1 MAIRWNLIIP
11 IVLLRSAD
19 VIFLFFPRIFF
30 PAFTK
35 KMHLPL
41 NVFVLY
47 LYIVAA
53 LATLLIFKSCL
64 VAALKFLLYPSGP
77 AADFVSRHILLPHL
91 FRRRSLWGPMT
102 RIRAFLHA
110 AHLAA
115 TFACNI
121 IGVEDISTARSRAGS
136 LATLHIASLAVF
148 SQLTF
153 GAALLNISL
162 PTQQHLHA
170 SVGVMGVFQSL
181 LHVIFA
187 LQAISFDLRVTI
199 QRYGF
204 AVSSRKCFTLLIL
217 C

>member
-1 MAIRWNLIIP
+1 
-11 IVLLRSAD
+11 
-19 VIFLFFPRIFF
+19 
-30 PAFTK
+30 
-35 KMHLPL
+35 MHLPL

-64 VAALKFLLYPSGP
+64 VAALKFLMYPSGP